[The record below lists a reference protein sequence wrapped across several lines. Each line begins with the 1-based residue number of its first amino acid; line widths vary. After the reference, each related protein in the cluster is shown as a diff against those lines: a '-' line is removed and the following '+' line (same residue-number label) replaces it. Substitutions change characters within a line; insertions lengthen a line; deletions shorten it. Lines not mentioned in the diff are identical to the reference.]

1 KKQDV
6 AKALADLKELSA
18 HTSGQIDA
26 FVTQYKETIEPRVF
40 EEVAKAK
47 ATLGDARNILTEIQT
62 TFPEVEAILDRTDD
76 NLGEGKG
83 MLESVMGEFPYV
95 NEKVKQLADR
105 IRDVQ
110 EETDINDIIELLRN
124 DPEAE
129 RSFFEEPV
137 ILNENELFPIE
148 NYGTGMT
155 PFYSVLAFWVG
166 GLLLISL
173 LSVDVHH
180 VEALTGRE
188 IYFG

>member
-1 KKQDV
+1 
-6 AKALADLKELSA
+6 
-18 HTSGQIDA
+18 
-26 FVTQYKETIEPRVF
+26 
-40 EEVAKAK
+40 
-47 ATLGDARNILTEIQT
+47 
-62 TFPEVEAILDRTDD
+62 
-76 NLGEGKG
+76 
-83 MLESVMGEFPYV
+83 
-95 NEKVKQLADR
+95 R

-188 IYFG
+188 IYFGRFFTFMTIGLLQSLIVTLGDIVLIGVPVAEPYWFVVFGLLISLVFMLIVYSF